1 MVNQEIQVPEIS
13 MTKMPEY
20 WLYDGD
26 CFITFYLLNINT
38 DDMTVDVAIN
48 NRGKLTTKDYDLYI
62 DKDYNLYFEYGIY
75 YQKIKID
82 DFE

>member
-13 MTKMPEY
+13 MQKMPEY

-26 CFITFYLLNINT
+26 CFIIFYLLNVDIDN
-38 DDMTVDVAIN
+38 MTVDVAIE
-48 NRGKLTTKDYDLYI
+48 NRGKLTTKDYDLFI
-62 DKDYNLYFEYGIY
+62 DKDYNLCFEYGIY
-75 YQKIKID
+75 FQKIKIH